1 MLGNLFNTTKYRV
14 KNATVDAWLYN
25 RDLQFVP
32 TAAQVAERK
41 RAAARTELENRL
53 LGQYLDFTAAAVGN
67 RAEFDAKWSRAD
79 IAYQAARATRD
90 AAKAEASSMKEEITD
105 ANALPVAERS
115 PRLMAIRDKAR
126 KAYSRSGNPVGVG

>member
-1 MLGNLFNTTKYRV
+1 MLGNLIKTTKHRV
-14 KNATVDAWLYN
+14 KNATVDNWLYN
-25 RDLQFVP
+25 RERRFIP
-32 TAAQVAERK
+32 TAADVAARK

-53 LGQYLDFTAAAVGN
+53 LGQYLDYTAAAVGN
-67 RAEFDAKWSRAD
+67 RAEFDAKCERAD

-126 KAYSRSGNPVGVG
+126 KAYSKSGNPVAVA